1 MIEVSAVGGRLDAA
15 EERGVQA
22 SPSPSSHRS
31 VQADPNR
38 VPARIAATT
47 LIRSGTAGFSAS
59 ARWISSFFDL
69 LSLSAASSLMRGFD
83 ATAQR
88 A

>member
-59 ARWISSFFDL
+59 ARRIPATFDL
-69 LSLSAASSLMRGFD
+69 LSLSAASSMMHGLD
-83 ATAQR
+83 AATR
-88 A
+88 RT